1 MAYYIRH
8 IIFLG
13 AADAVIA
20 FVFTLA
26 QNTKRMLMYTR
37 HFISLIITSL
47 FILSASAQQG
57 DALTKPIGKAPGSEE
72 AKQLILTYNLS
83 MANNERYLGKEGIE
97 LIFKK
102 DALNE
107 IKLYGNSDVYGSFKS
122 ELPHKLSFGMTDAA
136 VKQLLGK
143 PTVAYN
149 TNGYIEYQKDTYVLS
164 CWFEGGKLNQVVIA
178 AKE

>member
-1 MAYYIRH
+1 MLKYI
-8 IIFLG
+8 LS
-13 AADAVIA
+13 A
-20 FVFTLA
+20 FTLA
-26 QNTKRMLMYTR
+26 
-37 HFISLIITSL
+37 L
-47 FILSASAQQG
+47 FALSATAQQG
-57 DALTKPIGKAPGSEE
+57 DALTTQIGKSSNET
-72 AKQLILTYNLS
+72 KDLIKTYNLE

-107 IKLYGNSDVYGSFKS
+107 IKIYNNSPVYGSFKH
-122 ELPHKLSFGMTDAA
+122 ELPGKLKFGMSDAA

-149 TNGYIEYQKDTYVLS
+149 SNGYIEYQYDKYVLS
-164 CWFEGGKLNQVVIA
+164 CWFEAGKLNQVVIA